1 MSKKHT
7 ILMLAC
13 CLIGMGSVAA
23 VLLFGIPINKVL
35 FGLMILVCPLS
46 HLLMMRFMG
55 HADHD
60 HPNTPVEPVKI
71 SPKILNEE

>member
-13 CLIGMGSVAA
+13 CLIGIGTAA
-23 VLLFGIPINKVL
+23 AIFLFKIPSNNVL
-35 FGLMILVCPLS
+35 FGLMLLLCPLS

-55 HADHD
+55 HQDHD
-60 HPNTPVEPVKI
+60 HHQTPVDSAKI
-71 SPKILNEE
+71 SSKVIGEE